1 MAPPQTPE
9 AQPVSLAQT
18 ATADPRCQWV
28 KWDLSSPDEI
38 AERVSA
44 FEPVDKDAGHAAT
57 RWLHEEARS
66 DVFTVT
72 YLLVSPERVEGF
84 ITCRVSEATLTWSG
98 IEQLGGNIKTRKTVP
113 AYLLCWCAKHREA
126 SVDGEELLLNAVRL
140 GRELRRY
147 GCAVLAL
154 DPHDHESSE
163 KVWQHKHGFRL
174 GENSAEPDKPARL
187 WLPLEAA

>member
-1 MAPPQTPE
+1 MAPRT
-9 AQPVSLAQT
+9 QPVAVAST

-28 KWDLSSPDEI
+28 KWNPSSPDEI
-38 AERVSA
+38 TEQVLA

-57 RWLHEEARS
+57 RWLHDQARG

-72 YLLVSPERVEGF
+72 YLLVSPQRVEGF

-98 IEQLGGNIKTRKTVP
+98 IERLGGTTKTRKTVP
-113 AYLLCWCAKHREA
+113 AYLLCWCAKHRE
-126 SVDGEELLLNAVRL
+126 SVIDGEELLLNAVRL
-140 GRELRRY
+140 GRELREY

-154 DPHDHESSE
+154 DPHDSESSE
-163 KVWQHKHGFRL
+163 KVWQRKHGFRL
-174 GENSAEPDKPARL
+174 GDNPAEPDKLARL